1 MNELQAAMGL
11 AVLPYVDDLIQTR
24 KKQVEL
30 YNKILDFE
38 NLKKIIIR
46 ENTDWNYSYYPV
58 IFKSENHLLQV
69 QRALN
74 EEKIFPRRYFYPSLN
89 TLDYV
94 KFEEMEISQDIS
106 KSILCLPLYAELR
119 NDEIGFISKII
130 NKTLSLQKS

>member
-11 AVLPYVDDLIQTR
+11 AVLSYVDDLIQTR

-38 NLKKIIIR
+38 NFKKIIIR
-46 ENTDWNYSYYPV
+46 ENTDWNYRYYPV
-58 IFKSENHLLQV
+58 IFKSESRLLRV

-119 NDEIGFISKII
+119 NDEIGCISKII
-130 NKTLSLQKS
+130 NKTLSL